1 MGLHCRKLS
10 REKAA
15 EVTDHYL
22 DMMGLTDFR
31 FSYPKELSGG
41 MKQRVAVARAYAMNP
56 SLLLMDEPFGALD
69 AQTRAQLQSELLDIW
84 EKEQK
89 TCLFITHDVEE
100 AVLLSQR
107 VVIMSARPGR
117 IKRIVDIDVP
127 YPRTQKTKVDA
138 RFTELKN
145 QIWEEVY
152 LEYLEQRK

>member
-1 MGLHCRKLS
+1 M
-10 REKAA
+10 
-15 EVTDHYL
+15 D
-22 DMMGLTDFR
+22 LTHFR
-31 FSYPKELSGG
+31 FAYPKELAGG
-41 MKQRVAVARAYAMNP
+41 MKQGVAVVRADAMNP
-56 SLLLMDEPFGALD
+56 SLLLMDEPLGALD

-127 YPRTQKTKVDA
+127 YPRTQKTNVDA
-138 RFTELKN
+138 RFTELKH
-145 QIWEEVY
+145 QICEEVY
-152 LEYLEQRK
+152 LEYLEQTK

>member
-56 SLLLMDEPFGALD
+56 SLLLMDEPFGAVD
-69 AQTRAQLQSELLDIW
+69 EITRGQLQQEIRRIHEDRGI
-84 EKEQK
+84 
-89 TCLFITHDVEE
+89 TILFVTHDIEE
-100 AVLLSQR
+100 ALKLGSRVLILDQGK
-107 VVIMSARPGR
+107 IEQYAAPEE
-117 IKRIVDIDVP
+117 ILQNP
-127 YPRTQKTKVDA
+127 A
-138 RFTELKN
+138 TEFVKQL
-145 QIWEEVY
+145 VSSC
-152 LEYLEQRK
+152 R